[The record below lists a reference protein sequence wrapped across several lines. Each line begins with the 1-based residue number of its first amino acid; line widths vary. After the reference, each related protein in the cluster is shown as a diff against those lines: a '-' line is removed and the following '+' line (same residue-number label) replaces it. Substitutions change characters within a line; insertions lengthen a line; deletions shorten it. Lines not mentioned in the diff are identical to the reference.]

1 MGVTMEVVTALL
13 QLFVIIGVALL
24 TPGPNALTCF
34 AHSGMFGKKSNV
46 PLIAGMVTGLIL
58 IELSIGIL
66 VDSLNGNTTALIALH
81 WIGMLFLA
89 VMALGMLRFDPT
101 SIETSKSEGKLGLKT
116 GIAMQFANGKEWAFV
131 ILIMSQFITP
141 FGGGM
146 IGILSIIAI
155 TISICTLAMFIW
167 TYFGDKASK
176 LFSDP
181 VKGPRVFQIC
191 GGLLTLLWVA
201 FLIRGPVA

>member
-1 MGVTMEVVTALL
+1 MEVATALL
-13 QLFVIIGVALL
+13 ELFAIIGIALL

-34 AHSGMFGKKSNV
+34 AHSGMFGKKSNIT
-46 PLIAGMVTGLIL
+46 LIAGMATGLII
-58 IELSIGIL
+58 IELAIGFV
-66 VDSLNGNTTALIALH
+66 VDSLDGNTIALIILH
-81 WIGMLFLA
+81 WIGMVFLA
-89 VMALGMLRFDPT
+89 VMAIGMFRFDSA
-101 SIETSKSEGKLGLKT
+101 SIEVSNSQGKLGFKT

-141 FGGGM
+141 LGGGST
-146 IGILSIIAI
+146 GILTIAFI
-155 TISICTLAMFIW
+155 TISICALAMFVW

-181 VKGPRVFQIC
+181 VKGPRIFKIC

-201 FLIRGPVA
+201 FLIRGPSV

>member
-1 MGVTMEVVTALL
+1 MEVVTALL

-46 PLIAGMVTGLIL
+46 PLIAGMVTGLII
-58 IELSIGIL
+58 IELFIGVL

-101 SIETSKSEGKLGLKT
+101 LIETSKSEGKLGLKT

-141 FGGGM
+141 FGGGLKA
-146 IGILSIIAI
+146 ILLIASI
-155 TISICTLAMFIW
+155 TITICILAMMVW
-167 TYFGDKASK
+167 TFFGDKASN
-176 LFSDP
+176 LFTDP
-181 VKGPRVFQIC
+181 VKGPRVFKIC
-191 GGLLTLLWVA
+191 GTLLSLLWVA
-201 FLIRGPVA
+201 FLIRGPVV

>member
-1 MGVTMEVVTALL
+1 MEVATALL
-13 QLFVIIGVALL
+13 ELFAIIAIALL

-46 PLIAGMVTGLIL
+46 PLIAGMATGLII
-58 IELSIGIL
+58 IELAIGFV
-66 VDSLNGNTTALIALH
+66 VDSLDGNTIALRILH

-89 VMALGMLRFDPT
+89 AMAVGMFRFDPT
-101 SIETSKSEGKLGLKT
+101 SIAVSNSQGKLGFKT
-116 GIAMQFANGKEWAFV
+116 GIAMQFVNGKEWAFV

-141 FGGGM
+141 LGGG
-146 IGILSIIAI
+146 ITGILTIVFI
-155 TISICTLAMFIW
+155 TISICVLAMFVW

-181 VKGPRVFQIC
+181 VKGPRIFKIC

-201 FLIRGPVA
+201 FLLRGPLV

>member
-1 MGVTMEVVTALL
+1 MEVATALL
-13 QLFVIIGVALL
+13 ELFAIIAIALL

-46 PLIAGMVTGLIL
+46 PLIAGMATGLII
-58 IELSIGIL
+58 IELAIGFV
-66 VDSLNGNTTALIALH
+66 VDSLDGNTIALRILH

-89 VMALGMLRFDPT
+89 AMAVGMFRFAPT
-101 SIETSKSEGKLGLKT
+101 SIGVSNSQGKLGFKT

-141 FGGGM
+141 LGGG
-146 IGILSIIAI
+146 ITGILTIVLI
-155 TISICTLAMFIW
+155 TISICVLAMFVW

-181 VKGPRVFQIC
+181 VKGPRIFKIC

-201 FLIRGPVA
+201 FLLRGPLV